1 MASMSKQ
8 HFDAVFERD
17 ESGAWIVRIPDVRG
31 CHSYGRSLEEARRR
45 IREAL
50 TLWVDDAEDA
60 VIDEEI
66 RLPAAART
74 ALNRAMRA
82 RERADRE
89 HVVAQRET
97 ERTVRTLLDD
107 VGIGMRDAG
116 ELLGISHQRVQQLVK
131 R

>member
-1 MASMSKQ
+1 MSKQ

-17 ESGAWIVRIPDVRG
+17 ENGAWIVRIPEVRG

-50 TLWVDDAEDA
+50 SLWVDDAENA

-89 HVVAQRET
+89 HDAAQRET
-97 ERTVRTLLDD
+97 ERTARTLLDD
-107 VGIGMRDAG
+107 VGISMRDAG